1 MIQEA
6 RVFNET
12 PVSPRKCRIL
22 LTKIIYL
29 LYIGESFG
37 TQEATTLFF
46 GVTKLFQHKDPA
58 LRQMVYLVIKELAK
72 VAEDVLMVT
81 SSIMKDMQPNLEVIY
96 RPNAIRAVCRVIDA
110 QMIQGVERF
119 FKAAIVDKNSSI
131 SSAAL
136 VSSYHLHPLAKDVIK
151 RWANEAQEALT
162 PKSSGSAFGSGGAS
176 GFMSAYSG
184 SSSSSSQSQY
194 QAFVSASYITQYHAL
209 GLLYAIRHQDRM
221 AITKLIQQLSASN
234 ASTARGAAAALRNAN
249 ATCMLI
255 RYAAKVM
262 EDDPK
267 CVPTRLGN
275 A

>member
-1 MIQEA
+1 MG
-6 RVFNET
+6 
-12 PVSPRKCRIL
+12 
-22 LTKIIYL
+22 
-29 LYIGESFG
+29 LYPFP
-37 TQEATTLFF
+37 TL
-46 GVTKLFQHKDPA
+46 QPA

-110 QMIQGVERF
+110 SMIQGVERF

-162 PKSSGSAFGSGGAS
+162 PKTAGSSFGAGSGS

-184 SSSSSSQSQY
+184 SSSSSNQNQY
-194 QAFVSASYITQYHAL
+194 QAFTSASYITQYHAL

-249 ATCMLI
+249 ATCLLI

-267 CVPTRLGN
+267 
-275 A
+275 